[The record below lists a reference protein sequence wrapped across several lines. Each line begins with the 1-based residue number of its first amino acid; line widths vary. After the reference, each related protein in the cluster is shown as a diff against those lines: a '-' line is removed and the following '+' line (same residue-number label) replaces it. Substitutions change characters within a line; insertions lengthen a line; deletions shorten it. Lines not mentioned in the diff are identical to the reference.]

1 MEPVADDRSDG
12 SQNLALLS
20 CDDVAL
26 CERSVETPRH
36 GALYG
41 SVKMLKRGLTCVRA
55 LPGD

>member
-1 MEPVADDRSDG
+1 
-12 SQNLALLS
+12 LALLS
-20 CDDVAL
+20 WDDVAL